1 MNSMAVFSLKGG
13 TGKTTLSASL
23 GWILA
28 EEGCRILMIDMDPQG
43 HLSHFFQVRAQR
55 DQPTLFDVLIA
66 DRPLPEAVVATAN
79 PNLAILPAG
88 EETLH
93 LNEALIARPWR
104 EWKLKDALEAA
115 QPLSYDLVLI
125 DVGGN
130 LSLVTYNALLAARVL
145 LIPVLPDLFSYLSLK
160 TLFAFLQ
167 ELGSKYQ
174 VFYNMIWVLINKIN
188 PHRPLDRENR
198 QALESYYGKFLVPEV
213 IREDGK
219 LVQALRQQVPV
230 TQCAPRSTA
239 ARDLQKVA
247 RFIRANVVGSPAK
260 SSRGGILR

>member
-13 TGKTTLSASL
+13 TGKTTISASL

-28 EEGCRILMIDMDPQG
+28 EEGCRILLIDMDPQG
-43 HLSHFFQVRAQR
+43 HLSQFFKVRTPPGR
-55 DQPTLFDVLIA
+55 PSLFDVLIK
-66 DRPLPEAVVATAN
+66 DQPLRE
-79 PNLAILPAG
+79 AILPTTQANLEIVPAG
-88 EETLH
+88 EENLR

-104 EWKLKDALEAA
+104 EWKLKDALEAS

-167 ELGSKYQ
+167 ETGRTYQ
-174 VFYNMIWVLINKIN
+174 FSFKMIWVLINKIN

-198 QALESYYGKFLVPEV
+198 QALEKYYKKFLVPEV
-213 IREDGK
+213 VREDVK

-230 TQCAPRSTA
+230 TQAAPQSTA
-239 ARDLQKVA
+239 ARDLRKVA
-247 RFIRANVVGSPAK
+247 RFIRTMVLATPAP
-260 SSRGGILR
+260 